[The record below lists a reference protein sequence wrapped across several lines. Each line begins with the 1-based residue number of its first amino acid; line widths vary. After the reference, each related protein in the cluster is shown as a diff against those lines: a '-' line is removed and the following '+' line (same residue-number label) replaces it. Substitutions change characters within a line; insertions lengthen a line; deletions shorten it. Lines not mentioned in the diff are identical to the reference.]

1 MSICYRM
8 DEVTV
13 YSFNET
19 LNRMRMD
26 ELLLCIITWINLTD
40 KFWKKQ
46 DRKQRENTYEWFHLY
61 TIQKKTRKTKLWWQK
76 SGLKGHLG
84 EVDD

>member
-1 MSICYRM
+1 M
-8 DEVTV
+8 DELTV

-26 ELLLCIITWINLTD
+26 ELLLRIITWINLTD

-46 DRKQRENTYEWFHLY
+46 DRKYIWVIPFIYNSEKD
-61 TIQKKTRKTKLWWQK
+61 KKN
-76 SGLKGHLG
+76 
-84 EVDD
+84 